1 MVTLES
7 VLEYHNMRTAM
18 TQVIKNRGAA
28 GFDGIPVSELE
39 QWFREHPHQ
48 LSKAVMS
55 GTYKPQPIKR
65 VYIPK
70 DNGDKRPLGIPTVV
84 DRTVQQALAQVLS
97 EAYEPYFSGNSFGFR
112 PDRGARDAVRRV
124 CEYAEQ
130 GYVWVIDLDL
140 AKFFD
145 TVNHSK
151 LLQVL
156 SERIKDGRVISLIHK
171 FLRAK
176 IIENGK
182 STKPKMGTP
191 QGGPMS
197 PIPANILLKEMDKV
211 PDERGVKFCRYAD
224 DCVIFAKSER
234 AAHRIYESIS
244 KYIEKKLFLQINK
257 EKTSIGMLS
266 QETKFLGFGFKRI
279 EEDLETRWV
288 PVVHNKSRKKL
299 KDKIRILT
307 DRRLPR
313 GEESTKERFNT
324 FLKGWVGYYRMGIA
338 NCSMNDI
345 DKWIRRRIRQIY
357 LKMWKKNS
365 TKYEELKKLKTNNE
379 NRCYIIAH
387 SSMKHWA
394 KALYANYVITKE
406 IIRGWGW
413 LSIKEAYEI
422 GFIDCDLSEP
432 PTA

>member
-7 VLEYHNMRTAM
+7 VLEYHNMKDAM

-97 EAYEPYFSGNSFGFR
+97 EAYEPYFSDNSFGFR

-156 SERIKDGRVISLIHK
+156 SESIKDGRVISLIHK

-197 PIPANILLKEMDKV
+197 PILANILLNEMDKML
-211 PDERGVKFCRYAD
+211 DERGVKFCRYAD
-224 DCVIFAKSER
+224 DCIIFAKSER

-266 QETKFLGFGFKRI
+266 PRTKFLGFGFKRI
-279 EEDLETRWV
+279 EDDLETRWV

-387 SSMKHWA
+387 SSMKTWA
-394 KALYANYVITKE
+394 KALFANYVITKE
-406 IIRGWGW
+406 VIKNWGW
-413 LSIKEAYEI
+413 LSIKEVFER
-422 GFIDCDLSEP
+422 GFIECDFSEP

>member
-1 MVTLES
+1 M
-7 VLEYHNMRTAM
+7 
-18 TQVIKNRGAA
+18 
-28 GFDGIPVSELE
+28 
-39 QWFREHPHQ
+39 
-48 LSKAVMS
+48 
-55 GTYKPQPIKR
+55 
-65 VYIPK
+65 
-70 DNGDKRPLGIPTVV
+70 
-84 DRTVQQALAQVLS
+84 AQVLS

-197 PIPANILLKEMDKV
+197 PIPANILLNEMDKV

-313 GEESTKERFNT
+313 GEESTKERVNT

-413 LSIKEAYEI
+413 LSIKEAYEK

>member
-1 MVTLES
+1 
-7 VLEYHNMRTAM
+7 M
-18 TQVIKNRGAA
+18 TQVIKNQGAA
-28 GFDGIPVSELE
+28 GCDGIPVSQLE
-39 QWFREHPHQ
+39 QWFREHPQQ
-48 LSKAVMS
+48 LSKSVMS

-70 DNGDKRPLGIPTVV
+70 DNGEQRPLGIPTVV

-97 EAYEPYFSGNSFGFR
+97 EAYEPHFSDNSFGFR
-112 PDRGARDAVRRV
+112 PSRGARDAVRRV
-124 CEYAEQ
+124 CKYADD

-182 STKPKMGTP
+182 STKPKLGTP
-191 QGGPMS
+191 QGGPIS
-197 PIPANILLKEMDKV
+197 PILANILLNEMDQVLDK
-211 PDERGVKFCRYAD
+211 RGVKFCRYAD
-224 DCVIFAKSER
+224 DCMIFAKSER

-244 KYIEKKLFLQINK
+244 TYIEKKLFLQINK
-257 EKTSIGMLS
+257 EKTSIGELS
-266 QETKFLGFGFKRI
+266 PKTKFLGFGFKRV

-288 PVVHNKSRKKL
+288 PVVHSKSRKKL
-299 KDKIRILT
+299 KDKIRALT

-313 GEESTKERFNT
+313 GEERAKESFNT
-324 FLKGWVGYYRMGIA
+324 FLRGWVNYFRVG
-338 NCSMNDI
+338 MNKGSFTKI

-357 LKMWKKNS
+357 LKKWKKNR
-365 TKYEELKKLKTNNE
+365 TKYEEFKKLSNNKD
-379 NRCYIIAH
+379 NLCYTIAH
-387 SSMKHWA
+387 SSMKTWA
-394 KALYANYVITKE
+394 KALFANYVITKE
-406 IIRGWGW
+406 IIKSWGW
-413 LSIKEAYEI
+413 LSIKEAYER
-422 GFIDCDLSEP
+422 GFIDRDLSEP

>member
-7 VLEYHNMRTAM
+7 VLEYHNMRAAM

-28 GFDGIPVSELE
+28 GFDGVPVKELE

-55 GTYKPQPIKR
+55 GTYRPQPIKR

-84 DRTVQQALAQVLS
+84 DRTEQQALAQVLS
-97 EAYEPYFSGNSFGFR
+97 EAYEPYFSDNSFGFR
-112 PDRGARDAVRRV
+112 PNRGARDAVRRV
-124 CEYAEQ
+124 CEYADQ

-156 SERIKDGRVISLIHK
+156 SESIKDGRVISLIHK

-182 STKPKMGTP
+182 STKPKKGTP

-197 PIPANILLKEMDKV
+197 PILANILLNEMDKV
-211 PDERGVKFCRYAD
+211 LDERGVKFCRYAD
-224 DCVIFAKSER
+224 DCIIFAKSER

-266 QETKFLGFGFKRI
+266 PRTKFLGFGFKRI
-279 EEDLETRWV
+279 EEDWETRWV

-313 GEESTKERFNT
+313 GEKSTKERFNT
-324 FLKGWVGYYRMGIA
+324 FLTGWVGYYRIGIA
-338 NCSMNDI
+338 NSSMNSI
-345 DKWIRRRIRQIY
+345 DKWIRRRIRQLY

-365 TKYEELKKLKTNNE
+365 TKYEELKKL
-379 NRCYIIAH
+379 NRNRDELCHIIAH
-387 SSMKHWA
+387 SSMKTWA
-394 KALYANYVITKE
+394 KALFANYVITKE
-406 IIRGWGW
+406 VIKNWGW
-413 LSIKEAYEI
+413 LSIKEVFER
-422 GFIDCDLSEP
+422 GFIECDLSEP

>member
-7 VLEYHNMRTAM
+7 VLEYHNMRAAM

-28 GFDGIPVSELE
+28 GFDGVPVNELE

-55 GTYKPQPIKR
+55 GTYRPQPIKR

-97 EAYEPYFSGNSFGFR
+97 EAYEPYFSDNSFGFR
-112 PDRGARDAVRRV
+112 PNRGARDAVRRV
-124 CEYAEQ
+124 CEYADQ

-145 TVNHSK
+145 TINHSK

-156 SERIKDGRVISLIHK
+156 SESIKDGRVISLIHK

-182 STKPKMGTP
+182 STKPKKGTP

-197 PIPANILLKEMDKV
+197 PILANILLNEMDKV
-211 PDERGVKFCRYAD
+211 LDERGVKFCRYAD
-224 DCVIFAKSER
+224 DCIIFAKSER

-266 QETKFLGFGFKRI
+266 TRTKFLGFGFKRI

-313 GEESTKERFNT
+313 GEERTKEQFNT
-324 FLKGWVGYYRMGIA
+324 FLKGWVGYYRIGMS
-338 NCSMNDI
+338 NCSFTKI
-345 DKWIRRRIRQIY
+345 DEWIRRRIRQIY
-357 LKMWKKNS
+357 LKMWKKNR
-365 TKYEELKKLKTNNE
+365 TKYEELKKL
-379 NRCYIIAH
+379 NRNKDELCYAIAH
-387 SSMKHWA
+387 SSMKCWA

-406 IIRGWGW
+406 VIKKWGW
-413 LSIKEAYEI
+413 LSVNEAYER

>member
-97 EAYEPYFSGNSFGFR
+97 EAYEPYFSDNSFGFR

-156 SERIKDGRVISLIHK
+156 SESIKDGRVISLIHK

-197 PIPANILLKEMDKV
+197 PIPANILRNEMDKV
-211 PDERGVKFCRYAD
+211 LDERGVKFCRYAD

-279 EEDLETRWV
+279 EEDLETR
-288 PVVHNKSRKKL
+288 
-299 KDKIRILT
+299 
-307 DRRLPR
+307 
-313 GEESTKERFNT
+313 
-324 FLKGWVGYYRMGIA
+324 
-338 NCSMNDI
+338 
-345 DKWIRRRIRQIY
+345 
-357 LKMWKKNS
+357 
-365 TKYEELKKLKTNNE
+365 
-379 NRCYIIAH
+379 
-387 SSMKHWA
+387 
-394 KALYANYVITKE
+394 
-406 IIRGWGW
+406 
-413 LSIKEAYEI
+413 
-422 GFIDCDLSEP
+422 
-432 PTA
+432 

>member
-7 VLEYHNMRTAM
+7 VLEYHNMKDAM

-97 EAYEPYFSGNSFGFR
+97 EAYEPYFSDNSFGFR

-156 SERIKDGRVISLIHK
+156 SESIKDGRVISLIHK

-197 PIPANILLKEMDKV
+197 PIPANILLNEMDKML
-211 PDERGVKFCRYAD
+211 DERGVKFCRYAD
-224 DCVIFAKSER
+224 DCIIFAKSER

-266 QETKFLGFGFKRI
+266 PRTKFLGFGFKRI
-279 EEDLETRWV
+279 EDDLETRWV

-313 GEESTKERFNT
+313 GEERTKEQFNT
-324 FLKGWVGYYRMGIA
+324 FLKGWVGYYRIGMS
-338 NCSMNDI
+338 NCSFTKI
-345 DKWIRRRIRQIY
+345 DEWIRRRIRQIY
-357 LKMWKKNS
+357 LKMWKKNR
-365 TKYEELKKLKTNNE
+365 TKYEELKKLKRNKDE
-379 NRCYIIAH
+379 LCYAIAH
-387 SSMKHWA
+387 SSMKCWA

-406 IIRGWGW
+406 VIKKWGW
-413 LSIKEAYEI
+413 LSVKEAYER

>member
-7 VLEYHNMRTAM
+7 VLEYHNMRAAM
-18 TQVIKNRGAA
+18 TQVIKNREAA
-28 GFDGIPVSELE
+28 GFDGVPVNELE

-55 GTYKPQPIKR
+55 GTYRPQPIKR

-97 EAYEPYFSGNSFGFR
+97 EAYEPYFSDNSFGFR
-112 PDRGARDAVRRV
+112 PNRGARDAVRRV
-124 CEYAEQ
+124 CEYADH

-156 SERIKDGRVISLIHK
+156 SESIKDGRVISLIHK

-182 STKPKMGTP
+182 STKPKKGTP

-197 PIPANILLKEMDKV
+197 PILANILLNEMDKV
-211 PDERGVKFCRYAD
+211 LDERGVKFCRYAD
-224 DCVIFAKSER
+224 DCIIFAKSER

-266 QETKFLGFGFKRI
+266 TRTKFLGFGFKRI

-299 KDKIRILT
+299 KDKIRMLT

-313 GEESTKERFNT
+313 GEKSTKERFNT
-324 FLKGWVGYYRMGIA
+324 FLTGWVGYYRIGMS
-338 NCSMNDI
+338 NCSFTKI
-345 DKWIRRRIRQIY
+345 DEWIRRRIRQIY
-357 LKMWKKNS
+357 LKMWKKNR
-365 TKYEELKKLKTNNE
+365 TKYEELKKLKRNKDE
-379 NRCYIIAH
+379 LCYAIAH
-387 SSMKHWA
+387 SSMKCWA

-406 IIRGWGW
+406 VIRKWGW
-413 LSIKEAYEI
+413 LSVKEAYER
-422 GFIDCDLSEP
+422 GFIDCDLPEP

>member
-7 VLEYHNMRTAM
+7 VLEYHNMRAAM

-28 GFDGIPVSELE
+28 GFDGVPVKELE

-55 GTYKPQPIKR
+55 GTYRPQPIKR

-84 DRTVQQALAQVLS
+84 DRTEQQALAQVLS
-97 EAYEPYFSGNSFGFR
+97 EAYEPYFSDNSFGFR
-112 PDRGARDAVRRV
+112 PNRGARDAVRRV
-124 CEYAEQ
+124 CEYADQ

-156 SERIKDGRVISLIHK
+156 SESIKDGRVISLIHK

-182 STKPKMGTP
+182 STKPKKGTP

-197 PIPANILLKEMDKV
+197 PILANILLNEMDKV
-211 PDERGVKFCRYAD
+211 LDERGVKFCRYAD
-224 DCVIFAKSER
+224 DCIIFAKSER

-266 QETKFLGFGFKRI
+266 PRTKFLGFGFKRI
-279 EEDLETRWV
+279 EEDWETRWV

-313 GEESTKERFNT
+313 GEERTKEQFNT
-324 FLKGWVGYYRMGIA
+324 FLKGWVGYYRIGMS
-338 NCSMNDI
+338 NCSFTKI
-345 DKWIRRRIRQIY
+345 DEWIRRRIRQIY
-357 LKMWKKNS
+357 LKMWKKNR
-365 TKYEELKKLKTNNE
+365 TKYEELKKLKRNKDE
-379 NRCYIIAH
+379 LCYAIAH
-387 SSMKHWA
+387 SSMKYWA

-406 IIRGWGW
+406 VIRNWGW
-413 LSIKEAYEI
+413 LSVKEAYEKR
-422 GFIDCDLSEP
+422 LH
-432 PTA
+432 

>member
-1 MVTLES
+1 
-7 VLEYHNMRTAM
+7 M

-70 DNGDKRPLGIPTVV
+70 DNGDKRPLWIPTVV

-97 EAYEPYFSGNSFGFR
+97 EAYEPYFSDNSFGFR
-112 PDRGARDAVRRV
+112 SDRGARDAVRRV

-156 SERIKDGRVISLIHK
+156 SESIKDGRVISLIHK

-197 PIPANILLKEMDKV
+197 PILANILLNEMDKML
-211 PDERGVKFCRYAD
+211 DERGVKFCRYAD
-224 DCVIFAKSER
+224 DCIIFAKSER

-387 SSMKHWA
+387 SSMKCWA

-406 IIRGWGW
+406 VIKKWGW
-413 LSIKEAYEI
+413 LSVKEAYER

>member
-28 GFDGIPVSELE
+28 GFDGIPASELE

-97 EAYEPYFSGNSFGFR
+97 EAYEPYFSDNSFGFR

-171 FLRAK
+171 FLRVK

-197 PIPANILLKEMDKV
+197 PIPANILLNEMDKV

-288 PVVHNKSRKKL
+288 PVVHDKSRKKL

-365 TKYEELKKLKTNNE
+365 TKYEEAEETQ
-379 NRCYIIAH
+379 
-387 SSMKHWA
+387 
-394 KALYANYVITKE
+394 
-406 IIRGWGW
+406 
-413 LSIKEAYEI
+413 
-422 GFIDCDLSEP
+422 DQQ
-432 PTA
+432 

>member
-7 VLEYHNMRTAM
+7 VLEYHNMRAAM

-55 GTYKPQPIKR
+55 GTYRPQPIKR

-97 EAYEPYFSGNSFGFR
+97 EAYEPYFSDNSFGFR

-156 SERIKDGRVISLIHK
+156 SESIKDGRVISLIHK

-197 PIPANILLKEMDKV
+197 PILANILLNEMDKV
-211 PDERGVKFCRYAD
+211 LDERGVKFCRYAD

-279 EEDLETRWV
+279 EDDLETRWV

-357 LKMWKKNS
+357 LKMWKKNR
-365 TKYEELKKLKTNNE
+365 TKYEELKKLKRNKDE
-379 NRCYIIAH
+379 LCYAIAH
-387 SSMKHWA
+387 SSMKTWA

-406 IIRGWGW
+406 VIKNWGW
-413 LSIKEAYEI
+413 LSVKEAYET

>member
-7 VLEYHNMRTAM
+7 VLEYHNMKDAM

-97 EAYEPYFSGNSFGFR
+97 EAYEPYFSDNSFGFR
-112 PDRGARDAVRRV
+112 PDRVARDAVRRV

-182 STKPKMGTP
+182 STKPKMGPP

-197 PIPANILLKEMDKV
+197 PIPANILLNEMDKV

-234 AAHRIYESIS
+234 AAHRICESIS

-266 QETKFLGFGFKRI
+266 QETKFLCFGFKRI

-324 FLKGWVGYYRMGIA
+324 FLKGWVGYYRMGVTNSVKMIHRGCGQ
-338 NCSMNDI
+338 NPGL
-345 DKWIRRRIRQIY
+345 KPGVKHHVFIRRAIKGSKVLYQIRIQIKILFKMSRLSVITGNTQTMASGIRQ
-357 LKMWKKNS
+357 
-365 TKYEELKKLKTNNE
+365 E
-379 NRCYIIAH
+379 
-387 SSMKHWA
+387 
-394 KALYANYVITKE
+394 
-406 IIRGWGW
+406 
-413 LSIKEAYEI
+413 
-422 GFIDCDLSEP
+422 
-432 PTA
+432 